1 MQQPLFYQSR
11 WLTIYNLTIMVY
23 INDSASLGNCVEK
36 EKMCKKQILRRGS
49 MSELNV
55 TDLAVTKLQEY
66 MQANNIESALRV
78 ALMQGGWAGPS
89 LGLALD
95 EPKDNDKVFEN
106 DTLKFLVE
114 DSLMSTCGG
123 ITVDYVDAG
132 PRSGFGI
139 TSVNPISTGGGCSS
153 GSCGDGSC
161 GWFKI

>member
-1 MQQPLFYQSR
+1 MSS
-11 WLTIYNLTIMVY
+11 LTSIG
-23 INDSASLGNCVEK
+23 INRRRR
-36 EKMCKKQILRRGS
+36 KKHFLRRS
-49 MSELNV
+49 FMSDLNV
-55 TDLAVTKLQEY
+55 TDLAVTKLKEY

-78 ALMQGGWAGPS
+78 ALMQGGWSGPS

-95 EPKDNDKVFEN
+95 EPKDSDKVFEN

-139 TSVNPISTGGGCSS
+139 TSVNPISSGGGCSS
-153 GSCGDGSC
+153 GSCGSGSC
-161 GWFKI
+161 GWCNLLPYKFFQSKLLCFVLLLSNRYFLI